1 MRRRN
6 CDVGRRWRS
15 RIFDVKSSMGEDF
28 VQKLAAEYASEAVL
42 SQSHLV
48 FIRWFATEIVISNLA
63 LP

>member
-1 MRRRN
+1 
-6 CDVGRRWRS
+6 
-15 RIFDVKSSMGEDF
+15 MGEDF